1 MSRATEPKP
10 KTQAPQKANMFQLLK
25 PYSGVIGLLIL
36 LSLLSNGINLIIPK
50 IISRGIDA
58 YSGNHLDFRMIAT
71 EFALAALFIFIF
83 TYLQSIVQ
91 TLASERVARDLREK
105 LSAKISRQSFAYV
118 GEVTPA
124 KLLTNLTSDVDSI
137 KSFVSQAIVSIISS
151 IFLITGSVILLLTID
166 WKLAL
171 AVLVIIPVIAGV
183 FYFVLMKVRPL
194 FRKSREVI
202 DWLNK
207 VISESILGAS
217 LIRVLN
223 SQTPEYE
230 KFMAAN
236 TEARD
241 LGLSILRLFA
251 TLIPVIVFVANM
263 AMLTVLALGGRFVI
277 EGSMTLGDYAA
288 FNSYIALLIFPLII
302 IGFMSNV
309 IAQANASYQRVYRVL
324 ATEDPVETGTLTDKI
339 KGDISLEQVTV
350 TYDGRPALKDV
361 SLQVKAGSRT
371 AIIGPTAAGKTQL
384 FYLLTGLIAPET
396 GSVLFDGKDIGSY
409 QKESFHSQIGFVF
422 QDSIIFNMSLREN
435 IAFNKSVT
443 DEAME
448 KALRTAAL
456 DEFVAGLPEG
466 LDTVISERG
475 NSLSGGQKQRVML
488 ARALAI
494 NPTMLL
500 LDDFTARVDSQTEK
514 QILENVAEN
523 YPGITLL
530 SITQKIEPIEGYD
543 QIILMMQG
551 EVIASGTHKELM
563 RGCPEYNQIFQSQRS
578 TSNYELQSL

>member
-1 MSRATEPKP
+1 MSRTTAPKP
-10 KTQAPQKANMFQLLK
+10 NTPAPEKANMFQLLK

-58 YSGNHLDFRMIAT
+58 YSGNHLDFRVITT

-124 KLLTNLTSDVDSI
+124 RLLTNLTSDVDSI

-151 IFLITGSVILLLTID
+151 VFLIAGSVVLLLTID

-171 AVLVIIPVIAGV
+171 AVLVIIPIIAGV

-223 SQTPEYE
+223 SQVPEYE

-324 ATEDPVETGTLTDKI
+324 ATEDPVEKGTLTDKI
-339 KGDISLEQVTV
+339 KGDISLEHVTV
-350 TYDGRPALKDV
+350 TYDGRPVLKDV
-361 SLQVKAGSRT
+361 SLGVKAGSRT

-384 FYLLTGLIAPET
+384 FYLLTGLIAPES
-396 GSVLFDGKDIGSY
+396 GSILFDGRDISCY

-443 DEAME
+443 DEAMG

-456 DEFVAGLPEG
+456 DEFVASLPDG

-514 QILENVAEN
+514 QILENVREN

-551 EVIASGTHKELM
+551 EVIAAGTHLELM